1 MAERERR
8 IKFPGLT
15 LSKSDRAELK
25 SRRRERC
32 SERRWR
38 RIRML
43 FLLDQGWTLSDT
55 ADALGCHR
63 REVRR
68 VGWRYLEAGLQAALT
83 DDERPAP
90 EKALDKKAESALI
103 ALACTDPPDGRDRWT
118 VRLLAEKVVDK
129 GIVATISRETVRRT
143 LKDHDLKPWR
153 EKNVVRP
160 EAGRRIRRT
169 NGERSRPPRQ
179 ASQPS

>member
-1 MAERERR
+1 MGQRTKRVR
-8 IKFPGLT
+8 FPGLT
-15 LSKSDRAELK
+15 LSNADRSELETRK
-25 SRRRERC
+25 RGKN

-55 ADALGCHR
+55 AEALGCHR

-68 VGWRYLEAGLQAALT
+68 VGWRYLDAGLEAALT

-90 EKALDKKAESALI
+90 EKALNKKAESALI
-103 ALACTDPPDGRDRWT
+103 ALACTDPPDGRSRWT

-129 GIVATISRETVRRT
+129 GIVVTISRETVRRT
-143 LKDHDLKPWR
+143 LKAHDLKPWR

-160 EAGRRIRRT
+160 DAGRRVRRAD
-169 NGERSRPPRQ
+169 GGRPRSARQ
-179 ASQPS
+179 APQPA